1 MKQVNKVI
9 KNGVT
14 YYFADSALTQ
24 SVDTIVDTLNH
35 LSIPDSTSDLV
46 NDSGFLDSSDFKTI
60 NNESIV
66 GSGNINIQG
75 GDGVSVESLTQAE
88 YDALTPAQKSGDTIW
103 IITDVNPGGGGAAYS
118 AGTNIDITNNVI
130 SVTGISVPTDV
141 SDLNNDAGYLTSSDL
156 KTINY
161 QSIVGSGNIN
171 IQGGGGGG
179 GISVV
184 EITQE
189 DYDELPT
196 SAKTDTSVIFVI
208 SGATSNYYTK
218 SEVNAL
224 IPTKTSDLTNDSNFL
239 TSVKSINNNDL
250 RGTGNLSLKSVASQN
265 IVGSGDISFKT
276 INNQSIQGSGNFVL
290 PTFTYD
296 STTQT
301 LNITTT

>member
-75 GDGVSVESLTQAE
+75 GGVSVESLTQAE
-88 YDALTPAQKSGDTIW
+88 YDELTPAQKSGDTIW

-179 GISVV
+179 ISVV
-184 EITQE
+184 ELSQS
-189 DYDELPT
+189 DYDELPS
-196 SAKTDTSVIFVI
+196 SAKTDTSVIYVI

-224 IPTKTSDLTNDSNFL
+224 IPTNTSDLVNDSNFL
-239 TSVKSINNNDL
+239 TAVKTINYNTMA
-250 RGTGNLSLKSVASQN
+250 GSGNLSLKSVASQS
-265 IVGSGDISFKT
+265 IVGSGDIPFKT